1 MSNHIFACRIVVT
14 VMAVAVL
21 TIGCDKSH
29 SSPIAPSAPSPAAP
43 SPTALTVAAVSPTI
57 GPTEIASEIRV
68 TGTGFLNGATLMLG
82 GAAARVIG
90 VTSTAITAMTTAH
103 AAGSVDVVV
112 TNPGGPS
119 VTLAGAYTFEVLSAS
134 LSASPSLVTSGDELT
149 VEWVGPRGRDCRG
162 GGDWIAMYKVG
173 DPDNTGAANGHS
185 DLWFEHVCGATSG
198 TYRLRA
204 PAAAGEYEFRF
215 MVGDG
220 AVARSNPVT
229 VRALSSPSPAVP
241 ALLVDG
247 GTASS
252 RQLGETFWVTGSGY
266 TPGGSVTR
274 YINPPV
280 SGSTL
285 IAPLAADQSGNLS
298 WTFTP
303 TCGNFDPRNTVAIY
317 AVDEATGRISNT
329 ITETV
334 TGSCPI
340 AAAFPSTAA
349 ARGRER

>member
-1 MSNHIFACRIVVT
+1 MSNHFFAYRIVYVL
-14 VMAVAVL
+14 AVATL
-21 TIGCDKSH
+21 TIGCDNRH
-29 SSPIAPSAPSPAAP
+29 SPLTSPSGPTPSTPPPA
-43 SPTALTVAAVSPTI
+43 ALTVATVSPTV

-134 LSASPSLVTSGDELT
+134 LSASPSLVASGDELT

-173 DPDNTGAANGHS
+173 DPDNSGAANGHS
-185 DLWFEHVCGATSG
+185 DLWFVHVCAATSG
-198 TYRLRA
+198 TSRLRA
-204 PAAAGEYEFRF
+204 PNQAGDYEFRF

-229 VRALSSPSPAVP
+229 VRASSSPSPSVP
-241 ALLVDG
+241 TLLIDG

-252 RQLGETFWVTGSGY
+252 HQMGETFWVTGSGY

-274 YINPPV
+274 HINPPMN
-280 SGSTL
+280 GSTV
-285 IAPLAADQSGNLS
+285 IAGLTADQSGNLT
-298 WTFTP
+298 WAFTP
-303 TCGNFDPRNTVAIY
+303 TCANFDPRNAVAIY

-334 TGSCPI
+334 TGSCSSVAASLSI
-340 AAAFPSTAA
+340 AVVH
-349 ARGRER
+349 GRER

>member
-1 MSNHIFACRIVVT
+1 MSNHIFAYRIVVT
-14 VMAVAVL
+14 VVAVAVL

-43 SPTALTVAAVSPTI
+43 PPALTVAAVSPTI

-134 LSASPSLVTSGDELT
+134 LSASPSLATSGDELT
-149 VEWVGPRGRDCRG
+149 VEWVGPGGRGCRG

-173 DPDNTGAANGHS
+173 DPDNTGASNGHS

-198 TYRLRA
+198 TYRLNA

-215 MVGDG
+215 MVGDTS
-220 AVARSNPVT
+220 VARSNPVT
-229 VRALSSPSPAVP
+229 VK
-241 ALLVDG
+241 
-247 GTASS
+247 ASS
-252 RQLGETFWVTGSGY
+252 SATPLAPTLLIDGAAVSSRHIGDTFWVTGSGY
-266 TPGGSVTR
+266 TQGGTVTR
-274 YINPPV
+274 HINPPV
-280 SGSTL
+280 NGSQVIT
-285 IAPLAADQSGNLS
+285 PLTADGSGNFT
-298 WTFTP
+298 WVFTP
-303 TCGNFDPRNTVAIY
+303 TCGNFDPRNTVNIY

-334 TGSCPI
+334 TGNCP
-340 AAAFPSTAA
+340 
-349 ARGRER
+349 